1 MKCPLCDYS
10 TNDKS
15 NFRRHR
21 RLHQRNNPVSVLKC
35 GKCSYSTI
43 LPKKIREHYSQ
54 QHNEHYVPTIGE
66 GSSYMSPNY
75 NGSLYGIRQME
86 VGHNQCSSVNGGITS
101 NALHSLIGSMH
112 SSALNYGQ
120 TTRQPVTNCL
130 GPYGAFHNPA
140 GRRHSEEGHMASNYL
155 RSIVSSIMNTN
166 HSPRLPA
173 TSTITSSSCLFSPT
187 TSSSGQMSP
196 NDLPN
201 FPGHCQMPDYED
213 KEVRVKMEPVD
224 FDGVSDVSS
233 SATPHSNTTPE
244 AIYQTE
250 TKSVYHSKFH
260 KSDNVSIIDGSDKA
274 ISSSDVN
281 LANSNQS
288 SSSKRD
294 ECLCSDKSTVK
305 TTIKTEKVN
314 VGVQC
319 SLPIIKLE
327 DISILDDKC
336 GRHIKMATLPVDRS
350 VQCELLAT
358 CLSRRSAYCTQS
370 ITSESDISEPQS
382 LMCGETR
389 CCHCGV
395 TFDDEVLFSIHIG
408 CHSHTDPFVC
418 NVCGKQC
425 SNKYG
430 FYSHI
435 MRGHQF

>member
-1 MKCPLCDYS
+1 MQLSRKHVRIHARMEADTNTTNMNIGRDVNVTERPVVQVPIDSGMPTLSHLDQCIAILSLWTPKMTTHSQHEQSLDLDYSVGGSSPDENVDDNIQYSTTSRFYKCRFCSFSALTYTQLQLHMPKHGGVKALKCPLCDYS

-305 TTIKTEKVN
+305 N
-314 VGVQC
+314 
-319 SLPIIKLE
+319 
-327 DISILDDKC
+327 D
-336 GRHIKMATLPVDRS
+336 
-350 VQCELLAT
+350 
-358 CLSRRSAYCTQS
+358 
-370 ITSESDISEPQS
+370 
-382 LMCGETR
+382 
-389 CCHCGV
+389 
-395 TFDDEVLFSIHIG
+395 
-408 CHSHTDPFVC
+408 
-418 NVCGKQC
+418 
-425 SNKYG
+425 
-430 FYSHI
+430 
-435 MRGHQF
+435 HQN

>member
-54 QHNEHYVPTIGE
+54 QHNEHYVPTVGE
-66 GSSYMSPNY
+66 SSSYLSPAY
-75 NGSLYGIRQME
+75 NGSLYGIRQIE
-86 VGHNQCSSVNGGITS
+86 VGHNQCSSANGNISS

-130 GPYGAFHNPA
+130 GPYSTFHNPS

-166 HSPRLPA
+166 HSPRHPA
-173 TSTITSSSCLFSPT
+173 TSTITSSSHFFATAGSSDRLSPDDSPT
-187 TSSSGQMSP
+187 FSE
-196 NDLPN
+196 
-201 FPGHCQMPDYED
+201 HCQMPRYED

-233 SATPHSNTTPE
+233 SASPHSNPTPE
-244 AIYQTE
+244 TTYEKEVKSLYQNRIHNGNYI
-250 TKSVYHSKFH
+250 SV
-260 KSDNVSIIDGSDKA
+260 VDGSDKA
-274 ISSSDVN
+274 ISSSDAN

-288 SSSKRD
+288 SCSKRD
-294 ECLCSDKSTVK
+294 ICPCSETLSVKRTVK
-305 TTIKTEKVN
+305 IEKVS

-319 SLPIIKLE
+319 SLPAIKLE
-327 DISILDDKC
+327 DMPVLDDKC
-336 GRHIKMATLPVDRS
+336 GEHIKEAAVPVDRS
-350 VQCELLAT
+350 IQCELLAT
-358 CLSRRSAYCTQS
+358 CLSRRSGYCTQS
-370 ITSESDISEPQS
+370 IASESDISEQQS

-425 SNKYG
+425 GNKYG